1 MKYHKKILRNIFK
14 YFKWSP
20 NKNLSNK
27 LSIVIVFGLLF
38 FYVKNNNFNITYLIN
53 TK

>member
-20 NKNLSNK
+20 NNN